1 MDSLSSKRWINKK
14 KKIKDKVNDLAI
26 ELLDI
31 ESKRSISTSIPM
43 RLDLKIDAD
52 FNNSFPYQ
60 LTKDQLTC
68 INDVYKDLKLIK
80 PMNRV
85 ICGDVG
91 FGKTEVAMRATNLV
105 AYNQKQ
111 IIILC
116 PSTVL
121 VSQHLE
127 TFKIRFKNF
136 PYLIEGLSRHK
147 TVKEKNNIISN
158 FNNKKIDILIG
169 THALLNS
176 EIDFSNVGLLVID
189 EEHRFGTKQKEFIK
203 SKQTGIHILSL
214 SATPIP
220 KTLNYIFSGQKK
232 YNLVF

>member
-1 MDSLSSKRWINKK
+1 
-14 KKIKDKVNDLAI
+14 
-26 ELLDI
+26 
-31 ESKRSISTSIPM
+31 M

-121 VSQHLE
+121 VSQHLKHLK
-127 TFKIRFKNF
+127 FVLKNF

-147 TVKEKNNIISN
+147 TVKEK
-158 FNNKKIDILIG
+158 
-169 THALLNS
+169 
-176 EIDFSNVGLLVID
+176 
-189 EEHRFGTKQKEFIK
+189 
-203 SKQTGIHILSL
+203 
-214 SATPIP
+214 
-220 KTLNYIFSGQKK
+220 
-232 YNLVF
+232 